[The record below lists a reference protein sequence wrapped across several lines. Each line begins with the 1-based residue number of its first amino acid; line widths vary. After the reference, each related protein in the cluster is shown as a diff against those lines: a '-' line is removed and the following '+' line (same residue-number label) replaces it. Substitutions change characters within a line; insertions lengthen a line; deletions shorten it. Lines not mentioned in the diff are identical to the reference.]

1 MENEIEIHTEKPRE
15 MWSLIVGIA
24 IMTIGVGCYFG
35 VALYYNMDYVLAGGH
50 IEGIDLWTRFVGN
63 WLMVVG
69 AFAVVLAL
77 LWRIWKKRW

>member
-1 MENEIEIHTEKPRE
+1 MEQQLENQVEKPTE
-15 MWSLIVGIA
+15 MWSLIVGVVTVA
-24 IMTIGVGCYFG
+24 IGLGCYFG

-50 IEGIDLWTRFVGN
+50 IRGIDLWIRFVGN

-77 LWRIWKKRW
+77 LWRIVKKQW

>member
-1 MENEIEIHTEKPRE
+1 MEEQKEKQKE

-24 IMTIGVGCYFG
+24 TIAIGLGCYFG
-35 VALYYNMDYVLAGGH
+35 VLLYYNMDYVLTGGS
-50 IEGIDLWTRFVGN
+50 IQGIDLWTRFVGN

-77 LWRIWKKRW
+77 LWRVVRKHW